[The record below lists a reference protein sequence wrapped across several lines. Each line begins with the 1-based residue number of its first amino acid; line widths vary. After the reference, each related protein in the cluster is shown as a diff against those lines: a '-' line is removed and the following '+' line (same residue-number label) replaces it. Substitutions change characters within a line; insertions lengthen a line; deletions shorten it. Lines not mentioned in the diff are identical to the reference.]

1 MYARPYLV
9 SGESRT
15 RSEDEPRPQSVT
27 DAFDAHR
34 RRLFGIAYRMLGSV
48 NDAEDIV
55 QEAYVRYHAAVE
67 RGTPI
72 ETPAAF
78 LATIVTRLALDHLKS
93 ARVAREQ
100 YVGEWLPEPI
110 FTGGDAAPETVE
122 ALSMAFLVLLETLP
136 PPARAAF
143 VLREVF
149 DYSYAEIAPM
159 LDLSEAACRQLV
171 SRARKDIHARRR
183 RYEID
188 PAERDRVARRFYE
201 ICRTGDAAALEQL
214 LAEDVVFTGDG
225 GGRVP
230 AAARPIRGASKVA
243 QFIRG
248 LLRIANQ
255 AGATIEPVEVNGGP
269 GAAARD
275 AGGQL
280 ISVLSFE
287 VADGRIAAFH
297 SVVNPDK
304 LRHLAP
310 LAGRQFLPYER

>member
-1 MYARPYLV
+1 M
-9 SGESRT
+9 
-15 RSEDEPRPQSVT
+15 T
-27 DAFDAHR
+27 DADR
-34 RRLFGIAYRMLGSV
+34 RRLFGIAYRILGTAS
-48 NDAEDIV
+48 DAEDIV
-55 QEAYVRYHAAVE
+55 QEAYVRYHAVLAA
-67 RGTPI
+67 GTVV

-78 LATIVTRLALDHLKS
+78 LTTIVSRLALDHLKS
-93 ARVAREQ
+93 ARVRREQ

-110 FTGGDAAPETVE
+110 FTGGQEAPERIET
-122 ALSMAFLVLLETLP
+122 LSMAFLVLLETVS

-149 DYSYAEIAPM
+149 EYSYAEIAAM
-159 LDLSEAACRQLV
+159 LEMGEAACRQVV
-171 SRARKDIHARRR
+171 SRAKKDIEAGRRR
-183 RYEID
+183 HEVSRE
-188 PAERDRVARRFYE
+188 ERDRVARRFYE

-310 LAGRQFLPYER
+310 LAGRQFLPYEQ